1 MLKEAVAH
9 YHTLLEDPEIAGA
22 SQRMLDEQLESS
34 KLIFGGRRLAPYLR
48 PHFVT
53 EDDWAMVTKTCRT
66 IFDSLQKVKDAAISD
81 DNVLRRR
88 AYRERKYTR
97 FADITFGLVSDR

>member
-66 IFDSLQKVKDAAISD
+66 KRSRMRRSPMTMYSTNSA
-81 DNVLRRR
+81 LRP
-88 AYRERKYTR
+88 
-97 FADITFGLVSDR
+97 